1 MPIDLSK
8 IKEKLNPTPDGQ
20 DVTRLRTGVVT
31 AVNANGTVDIT
42 LSGVTM
48 SGVPRLIGAT
58 VVVGQAV
65 QIASYRGSLLVL
77 GGVESSATP
86 SAGLG
91 FVNGNGTNAG
101 SAAVGTTETLLL
113 SVTATRPYQP
123 GRAYRID
130 ADLKFLLNTP
140 PNKGLFRI
148 RQNWVNSGTP
158 GVEIQGVNK
167 PATTNNET
175 DGAFRALFKVAAGG
189 SNVTSTLSLTSQGA
203 GSITVTLSTA
213 TCQVNIYDIGKDTDF
228 PFAPA
233 IT

>member
-101 SAAVGTTETLLL
+101 SGTIGATEVLIL
-113 SVTATRPYQP
+113 SVTATRPYQT
-123 GRAYRID
+123 GRAYRFQ
-130 ADLKFLLNTP
+130 ADLKFTSVSP
-140 PNKGLFRI
+140 PTRGLFRI
-148 RQNWVNSGTP
+148 RQNWVNAGTP
-158 GVEIQGVNK
+158 GTEVFGVNK
-167 PATTNNET
+167 PTTATNEM
-175 DGAFRALFKVAAGG
+175 DGSFGGLFKVVAGG
-189 SNVTSTLSLTSQGA
+189 SDVTSTLSLTGQWGGTNIA
-203 GSITVTLSTA
+203 VTTA
-213 TCQVNIYDIGKDTDF
+213 TCQLNIYDVGKDTDY
-228 PFAPA
+228 PFAQA